1 MANQKNRRG
10 KASGSKGMAKEN
22 RSLLESLDPSKLLV
36 ETRKLAAWSIDASEK
51 AAHEALDF
59 QARTTSW
66 AKETPLAPVFEL
78 QRTVAKRIVDRSANL
93 ARTLWQIDKG
103 ASA

>member
-1 MANQKNRRG
+1 
-10 KASGSKGMAKEN
+10 MAKEN
-22 RSLLESLDPSKLLV
+22 RSLLESLDPSKLLDPNKLLV

-51 AAHEALDF
+51 AAHGALDF

-78 QRTVAKRIVDRSANL
+78 QRTVAKRIVDGSANL